1 MTVHV
6 LMPVF
11 NRLEM
16 TRQMIDNLRA
26 QQLDEPLRIVV
37 VDDGSTDG
45 TAEWLNAQPDVV
57 VVPGD
62 GQLWWG
68 GGIHAGLQRVEQS
81 QPADTDWV
89 LWVNND
95 TRIEPTFV
103 QSLLDT
109 ARAHSPAAVG
119 SVIRNQTPPHE
130 VLSIGPRIDA
140 WRLLVT
146 DRLDVSGAAAATALG
161 RAIEVDALSGRGVL
175 FPLLA
180 LRAAGGM
187 RPRALPHYLAD
198 YEVSLRVRAAGW
210 RLLVSPSAAV
220 FSSEEY
226 GSTYRAQSLHERF
239 LSLRSPTYLPAIGS
253 FWWTASSG
261 IQRLSLPFR
270 LAAFLIFPRLR
281 RSL

>member
-11 NRLEM
+11 NRLQM

-26 QQLDEPLRIVV
+26 QQLDEALRIVV

-45 TAEWLNAQPDVV
+45 TAEWLDAQPDVV
-57 VVPGD
+57 AVRGN
-62 GQLWWG
+62 GHLWWG
-68 GGIHAGLQRVEQS
+68 GAIHAGLERVEQS

-95 TRIEPTFV
+95 TRIEPRFV
-103 QSLLDT
+103 QSLLDA
-109 ARAHSPAAVG
+109 ARVHSPAAVG
-119 SVIRNQTPPHE
+119 SVIRNQMPPHE

-146 DRLDVSGAAAATALG
+146 DRLDASGAVAATTQG
-161 RAIEVDALSGRGVL
+161 QAIEVDALSGRGVL
-175 FPLLA
+175 FPLQA

-220 FSSEEY
+220 LSGEDY
-226 GSTYRAQSLHERF
+226 GSTYRAKSLRERF

-281 RSL
+281 RTQ